1 MGLQLKLFIKSKGGI
16 LMKRKITYLLLVVLI
31 ISFSTGVFAQQ
42 EIDKQKAVE
51 LALEQNSAIKKLQ
64 EEIAKTKAQ
73 LEEAEGAFYPSLD
86 LNTSYTRFENKQQLG
101 PMTYSKGNYNF
112 SLNLRQPLFLGGE
125 LRINYQ
131 MMKNRLA
138 MTKLNLEQKKEEITY
153 RVLEQYY
160 NVLKAKKMLK
170 VRKQQVRQNQRYV
183 EVAET
188 NKEVGMSTKTD
199 LLQAKVG
206 YNQAQQEELVAENKL
221 ETAKLALKNTLNLS
235 AETKLEITDS
245 LKWQQNSF
253 TLAELYDYALN
264 NKVAFQLLELQKETA
279 ELDLKSKE
287 NRNIYPDVNLTAGY
301 ETNGEQWSVDD
312 GDWQT
317 TLSLSYNLFNG
328 GRDQDKI
335 KQKEKELKKVKIE
348 QQQTE
353 KDIKLAIKNSLLNLR
368 AAQDRI
374 KLSKLNLE
382 QAKENLQNNELKFKE
397 GLITSLDL
405 LNVQTTY
412 QQVKTQYYQA
422 IYDYNLAVAELNKA
436 IGKIEKVN

>member
-348 QQQTE
+348 QQ
-353 KDIKLAIKNSLLNLR
+353 IGR
-368 AAQDRI
+368 ASCR
-374 KLSKLNLE
+374 E
-382 QAKENLQNNELKFKE
+382 RVY
-397 GLITSLDL
+397 T
-405 LNVQTTY
+405 
-412 QQVKTQYYQA
+412 
-422 IYDYNLAVAELNKA
+422 
-436 IGKIEKVN
+436 KV